1 MRPNSNRF
9 SMPEIAEIARYG
21 VICAV
26 TVGFRIYEIFLVVSG
41 VAMLALAG
49 VRTGQTKPLRIW
61 NGLLG
66 AGFLIYGLYL
76 LLFFTGGH
84 YFLFYYVFILPVLQ
98 IVRFFRGRYGAGM
111 QGTGYA
117 GPPAVF
123 GQPSAFGQSTGY
135 GQPAGF
141 GQPPGSEQ
149 PQGYGQP
156 PVYGQPQS
164 DFGPPPAGYG
174 QPSASEPSA
183 EGGQQQGPPLSS

>member
-1 MRPNSNRF
+1 M
-9 SMPEIAEIARYG
+9 
-21 VICAV
+21 
-26 TVGFRIYEIFLVVSG
+26 GFRIYEIFLVVSG

-61 NGLLG
+61 NGLFG
-66 AGFLIYGLYL
+66 AGFLVYGLYL

-123 GQPSAFGQSTGY
+123 GQPSAFGQPTGY
-135 GQPAGF
+135 GQPPAG
-141 GQPPGSEQ
+141 
-149 PQGYGQP
+149 
-156 PVYGQPQS
+156 YGQPQS
-164 DFGPPPAGYG
+164 DFGQPPSGFG
-174 QPSASEPSA
+174 QPPGTDPSA
-183 EGGQQQGPPLSS
+183 EGGQQGPPLSS